1 MGVGARSRSGA
12 FPEIRHQRPGSIAVA
27 HSGAPENSFAGVLI
41 ERGYGKLA
49 MPAIEHCYIS
59 AKNILILNDERR

>member
-27 HSGAPENSFAGVLI
+27 HSGALENSFASILI
-41 ERGYGKLA
+41 EREYGNF
-49 MPAIEHCYIS
+49 S
-59 AKNILILNDERR
+59 AK